1 MEVWIVQFSNCDTYA
16 TDVFSTIEK
25 AWQYVE
31 SYYKE
36 NNFLDIEA
44 YRIIEKAYADCKKEG
59 GNRFY
64 NARITVSKKIVDKK
78 VRK

>member
-1 MEVWIVQFSNCDTYA
+1 MEVQVVQFSNCDTYG
-16 TDVFSTIEK
+16 TDVFSTVEK

-31 SYYKE
+31 NYYRE

-44 YRIIEKAYADCKKEG
+44 YRIIEKAYVDCKRED
-59 GNRFY
+59 GNRFC
-64 NARITVSKKIVDKK
+64 NIRISVSKKIVDKK